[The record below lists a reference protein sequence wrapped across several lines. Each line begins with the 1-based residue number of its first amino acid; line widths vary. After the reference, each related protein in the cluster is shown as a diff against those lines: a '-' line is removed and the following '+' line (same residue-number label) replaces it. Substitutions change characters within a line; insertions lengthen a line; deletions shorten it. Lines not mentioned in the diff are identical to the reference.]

1 MGGQLTIAIQQCRAV
16 KIAPFF
22 VSEATTTADNDK
34 ADEESAPDNQS
45 GDNTEDIHAE
55 NTATV
60 TLPENGAAVKF
71 VSDGDV
77 GTVDGTLAHNES
89 TAVPSTSVDV
99 VVNTTKTDKKENAK
113 KEKPKVVGIFEL
125 VRFFRV
131 YSFCQKSVY

>member
-1 MGGQLTIAIQQCRAV
+1 
-16 KIAPFF
+16 
-22 VSEATTTADNDK
+22 
-34 ADEESAPDNQS
+34 
-45 GDNTEDIHAE
+45 
-55 NTATV
+55 
-60 TLPENGAAVKF
+60 VKF

-131 YSFCQKSVY
+131 YSFC